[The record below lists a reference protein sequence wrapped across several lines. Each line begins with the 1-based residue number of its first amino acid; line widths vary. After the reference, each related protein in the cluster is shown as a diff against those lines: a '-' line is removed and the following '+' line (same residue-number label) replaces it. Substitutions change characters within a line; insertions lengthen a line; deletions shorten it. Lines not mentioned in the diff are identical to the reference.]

1 MQCLVLKKSCLTAG
15 NHTMMVRKNTEKVV
29 AEIPEDEFFYSKITE
44 LLYLVYDN
52 KYFLIKNKHG
62 LHISRYPGI

>member
-1 MQCLVLKKSCLTAG
+1 
-15 NHTMMVRKNTEKVV
+15 MMVRKNTEKVV